1 MDNEGRKIK
10 ESFGFRRKKTHYAL
24 TVLLP
29 VGEKERG
36 EGGGGGGTNMPSDLM
51 PLVTIWRRAGE
62 CLGQGWKRRLTAV
75 EGYVL
80 QGTASAFDR
89 GCVSCGITKGGEQQ
103 RWEGR
108 GGGEE
113 RKKKANTPP
122 VSVASLKGRPWGGQM
137 LPKNGSSRPLYWTS
151 VRYIPQPRIT
161 QRSNQGEN
169 QNPFGS
175 TTRRGSK
182 PSRRT

>member
-1 MDNEGRKIK
+1 
-10 ESFGFRRKKTHYAL
+10 
-24 TVLLP
+24 
-29 VGEKERG
+29 
-36 EGGGGGGTNMPSDLM
+36 MPSDLM

-113 RKKKANTPP
+113 RKKSKYPTSLCSKSQRSPLGGSDAPEKWLFSPFVLDVGPLHSASSNHTTIQPRGESKTPSVLQRGGEASPQEGYKRQDRWAGALNNIKAGCTVCVHSRCCFPSP
-122 VSVASLKGRPWGGQM
+122 
-137 LPKNGSSRPLYWTS
+137 SSRL
-151 VRYIPQPRIT
+151 
-161 QRSNQGEN
+161 
-169 QNPFGS
+169 
-175 TTRRGSK
+175 
-182 PSRRT
+182 